1 MAIGA
6 AGILIFFFSVL
17 IAEVLVSLIVF
28 SYAAHC
34 FLVVLV
40 HTAVGDDHIQ
50 WPDDLFADWFLRVWH
65 FLWLLAVWLVP
76 AFFLMKIFHP
86 PSAVFV
92 AGVVALLWLIFPVTL
107 LSSFTA
113 LSQWVIFRPAILRAL
128 LAYSGPLIGF
138 YAITGVLLA
147 VCSGLWYAGILTDY
161 WMCLPAAA
169 VAGAMG
175 FFIYAR
181 LLGRIGLIISWYK
194 PPKRR
199 AAAADRA
206 DNVQLLDPWGLPEE
220 KEQQAP
226 AADAAPRPPRS
237 LKRSK
242 LKGKR
247 RRQEDGYDPWAIS
260 PELKQATPAVSEQED
275 PLGPVTGTYGVAAA
289 DAPLPIQPRAELPDP
304 TLEGFAVAE
313 PDGKP
318 VTPIQPFGSPQV
330 AKYELELAVRRR
342 PPAPPAKP
350 LTTGVYNFPFYP
362 ESVTRFAALAVGFL
376 IVGGLLR
383 LLVAIFP
390 PFWQGN

>member
-1 MAIGA
+1 MGGVCI
-6 AGILIFFFSVL
+6 
-17 IAEVLVSLIVF
+17 
-28 SYAAHC
+28 
-34 FLVVLV
+34 
-40 HTAVGDDHIQ
+40 
-50 WPDDLFADWFLRVWH
+50 
-65 FLWLLAVWLVP
+65 AVWLVP

-86 PSAVFV
+86 PQPAFV

-113 LSQWVIFRPAILRAL
+113 MSQWVIFRPVILRAL
-128 LAYSGPLIGF
+128 LTYSGPLIGF
-138 YAITGVLLA
+138 YAITGMLLA

-161 WMCLPAAA
+161 WVCLPVAA

-181 LLGRIGLIISWYK
+181 LLGRIGLIISWYR

-199 AAAADRA
+199 AAAPDRA
-206 DNVQLLDPWGLPEE
+206 DNVQILDPWGLPEE
-220 KEQQAP
+220 KEEQAR

-247 RRQEDGYDPWAIS
+247 RRQEQGYDPWAIA

-275 PLGPVTGTYGVAAA
+275 PLGPATGTYGLAAA
-289 DAPLPIQPRAELPDP
+289 EAPLPIQARAELPDP
-304 TLEGFAVAE
+304 TLEGYGVAE

-318 VTPIQPFGSPQV
+318 VTPIQPLGSPQV
-330 AKYELELAVRRR
+330 ARYELELAVRRR
-342 PPAPPAKP
+342 PPSPPAKP

-362 ESVTRFAALAVGFL
+362 DSMAPFAVLAVGFL
-376 IVGGLLR
+376 IIGGLLR
-383 LLVAIFP
+383 LLVSIFP
-390 PFWQGN
+390 FGQGH